1 MLQEK
6 LYDMGTYEPIYG
18 REVNGIC
25 RLAESNYSRESANAY
40 VVKSDEMGAVT
51 PFSYEYIDEPMNK
64 LRDV

>member
-25 RLAESNYSRESANAY
+25 RLAESNYSRESA
-40 VVKSDEMGAVT
+40 KSDEMRAVMS
-51 PFSYEYIDEPMNK
+51 FSYDYIDEPMNS
-64 LRDV
+64 